1 MSFTKISE
9 HDDIEIENNDQ
20 ISENPNANLN
30 ENDQSPTSSVKTNV
44 SFKSCNFRKWDLTE
58 KLNVQTKYN
67 SRFVKFLDAKGF
79 YSRNFLIIHF

>member
-1 MSFTKISE
+1 MSFTQISE

-20 ISENPNANLN
+20 ISENPSANLN
-30 ENDQSPTSSVKTNV
+30 DNDQSPTSSVKTNV
-44 SFKSCNFRKWDLTE
+44 SFKSCNVRKWDLTE

-79 YSRNFLIIHF
+79 YS